1 MALQSLTAAFDR
13 DQTVLKDKLQGLNL
27 PSDAARIQNIIN
39 DYLNEIFN
47 NEGDFRQGLTQS
59 EDYILQAALSLL
71 NAQRS
76 ITKEIT
82 PNIVLQ
88 GTELKQQ
95 PLQKA
100 SKGLKKEQYPTA
112 LAGTTLGGGIGG
124 ALFGS
129 WGAVFGAI
137 AGTAVVLY
145 YASTESEGKTS
156 TKMIPTKEDKPSIV
170 QSPLDVDL
178 FMSIIKNIC
187 ESVDSLIDTFR
198 AQINKVVHKYEN
210 QEKPSL
216 EREYRFLLEGIQS
229 LIGYKRSHNEDE
241 NFSKKIQERIEN
253 MSDLLEN
260 YSLIVEDYSEA
271 HKSWFD
277 EIPSPKTGKLTQVL
291 PAIIKNGNVVLK
303 GRLFIPE
310 KQN

>member
-1 MALQSLTAAFDR
+1 MALQSLTAVFDR
-13 DQTVLKDKLQGLNL
+13 DQAILKEKLQGLNL
-27 PSDAARIQNIIN
+27 PSDSSRIQNIIN
-39 DYLNEIFN
+39 DYLNEIFK

-82 PNIVLQ
+82 PSIVLQ
-88 GTELKQQ
+88 GTEPKQQ

-100 SKGLKKEQYPTA
+100 SKGLKKEQYPIA
-112 LAGTTLGGGIGG
+112 LAGTSLGGGIGG
-124 ALFGS
+124 ALLGT

-145 YASTESEGKTS
+145 YASAESEAKPS
-156 TKMIPTKEDKPSIV
+156 TNMISIKEEKPSIV
-170 QSPLDVDL
+170 QFPLDVDL
-178 FMSIIKNIC
+178 FISIIKSIC
-187 ESVDSLIDTFR
+187 ESIDSLIDTFR
-198 AQINKVVHKYEN
+198 SQINKVIHKYEN

-241 NFSKKIQERIEN
+241 KFAKKVQERIEEIV
-253 MSDLLEN
+253 DLLDN
-260 YSLIVEDYSEA
+260 YNLVVEDYSEV

-277 EIPSPKTGKLTQVL
+277 EIVSPNTSELTQVL
-291 PAIIKNGNVVLK
+291 PAIIKNGHVVLK
-303 GRLFIPE
+303 GRVFIPE
-310 KQN
+310 NQN

>member
-1 MALQSLTAAFDR
+1 MALQSLTAVFDR
-13 DQTVLKDKLQGLNL
+13 DQAILKEKLQGLNL
-27 PSDAARIQNIIN
+27 PSDSSRIQNIIN
-39 DYLNEIFN
+39 DYLNEIFK

-82 PNIVLQ
+82 PSIVLQ
-88 GTELKQQ
+88 GTEPKQQ

-100 SKGLKKEQYPTA
+100 SKGLKKEQYPIA
-112 LAGTTLGGGIGG
+112 LAGTSLGGGIGG
-124 ALFGS
+124 ALLGT

-145 YASTESEGKTS
+145 YASAESEAKPS
-156 TKMIPTKEDKPSIV
+156 TKMISIKEEKPSIV
-170 QSPLDVDL
+170 QFPLDVDL
-178 FMSIIKNIC
+178 FISIIKSIC
-187 ESVDSLIDTFR
+187 ESIDSLIDTFR
-198 AQINKVVHKYEN
+198 SQINKVIHKYEN

-241 NFSKKIQERIEN
+241 KFAKKVQERIEEIV
-253 MSDLLEN
+253 DLLDN
-260 YSLIVEDYSEA
+260 YNLVVEDYSEV

-277 EIPSPKTGKLTQVL
+277 EIVSPNTSELTQVL
-291 PAIIKNGNVVLK
+291 PAIIKNGHVVLK
-303 GRLFIPE
+303 GRVFIPE
-310 KQN
+310 NQN